1 MDQITGR
8 NERPEELYRHLR
20 ILCDELRKLAREV
33 ELDASYD
40 SSGKVRARSTT
51 LRLLA
56 ILAVDGAAGRSVKK
70 RLEEVPSKDV
80 HYSRNKNMDPAFMPK
95 SPQQALEWGWSDKVG
110 ADCHQFT
117 SPDKSH
123 TKYVSPDGKD
133 EVIFDVQGNTVT
145 APEDY
150 GTYNFANPS
159 KDPVGHFYK
168 DVLPWLIWGNDE
180 RDTTNMEQRVRS
192 FVIDGSATA
201 VAGMIAET
209 ESAVAK
215 AADAYRN
222 KLTDRPETADEL

>member
-1 MDQITGR
+1 MEQTTGR
-8 NERPEELYRHLR
+8 SERAEELYGYLGILR
-20 ILCDELRKLAREV
+20 DELRKLSMEV
-33 ELDASYD
+33 EKDTSYDAS
-40 SSGKVRARSTT
+40 SKIKVRSTT

-56 ILAVDGAAGRSVKK
+56 ILAVDGAAGRSVKR
-70 RLEEVPSKDV
+70 RLEEVPTKDV
-80 HYSRNKNMDPAFMPK
+80 HYARNKNMDPAFMPK

-133 EVIFDVQGNTVT
+133 EVIFDAQGNTVT

-150 GTYNFANPS
+150 GTYNFANPR

-168 DVLPWLIWGNDE
+168 DVLPWLVWGNDE

-209 ESAVAK
+209 ESAAAK
-215 AADAYRN
+215 AAGAYRN

>member
-1 MDQITGR
+1 MGQTTGR
-8 NERPEELYRHLR
+8 SERSEELYRHLR
-20 ILCDELRKLAREV
+20 GLLEELEKLSREV
-33 ELDASYD
+33 ETDTSFNVPD
-40 SSGKVRARSTT
+40 RIRIRSTA
-51 LRLLA
+51 LRLIA
-56 ILAVDGAAGRSVKK
+56 ILAVDGAAGRSLKK

-133 EVIFDVQGNTVT
+133 EVIFDAQGNIVT

-150 GTYNFANPS
+150 GTYNYANPS

-180 RDTTNMEQRVRS
+180 RDTTNMDQRVRS

-209 ESAVAK
+209 ESAAAK
-215 AADAYRN
+215 AAGAYRN